1 MEFSRL
7 ITLKFQ
13 MRWINE
19 MSNNTML
26 IEEQLVD
33 PNVPRT

>member
-19 MSNNTML
+19 ISNNTML